1 MLRPGYTSPMRLI
14 VSRILVLTV
23 VTLGP
28 GLNLGWAATLHA
40 QETSET
46 SPSPERIRQL
56 VEQLSAGNF
65 AERQAALRDLLQTG
79 LPAAEQLRQAS
90 SSGSP
95 EVRERAVALL
105 SQIFR
110 REFDQRLKAL
120 KAAPMTEYAEL
131 FPEWKRFSKIAG
143 TEADAIQLFI
153 EILQSEAALFT
164 LHSFAPERLP
174 EALEQRSSELAL
186 MFDGRA
192 DEEFPAASAAA
203 LFLLGCHSD
212 VRLLRATSTNISTAM
227 ADDRL
232 SKLLRDGA
240 RRDALSR
247 LLSAWIERPG
257 IAAERPLLF
266 AMEHQLSGGRVL
278 ARRIIASR
286 SRRPDM
292 LVAILS
298 LGVLGNDSD
307 VPLLEEL
314 FSVETVLWPAGEPA
328 LRQRL
333 PNGESRTS
341 NYSVQTRDAA
351 LVVAAHLRR
360 IAPEQLGLN
369 VRPSEITLFAVDT
382 LGFETPESRMM
393 VFAEY
398 HKLVSNRPQD

>member
-1 MLRPGYTSPMRLI
+1 MRLI
-14 VSRILVLTV
+14 VIRNRVFTA
-23 VTLGP
+23 TALGLCLA
-28 GLNLGWAATLHA
+28 GGAAELHA

-46 SPSPERIRQL
+46 TVLHERTGQL
-56 VEQLSAGNF
+56 VDQLSVGNF
-65 AERQAALRDLLQTG
+65 ADRQAAVRELLQIG

-95 EVRERAVALL
+95 EVRERVGALL

-110 REFDQRLKAL
+110 REFDVRLKAL
-120 KAAPMTEYAEL
+120 DVSPTREAAQV
-131 FPEWKRFSKIAG
+131 FPEWERFAKIAG
-143 TEADAIQLFI
+143 TDADAVQLFG
-153 EILQSEAALFT
+153 EILHAEAVLFT

-192 DEEFPAASAAA
+192 DVEFPAASAAA
-203 LFLLGCHSD
+203 LFLLGCHND
-212 VRLLRATSTNISTAM
+212 VRLLRATSTNISSAM

-240 RRDALSR
+240 KREALRR

-266 AMEHQLSGGRVL
+266 AMEHRLSGGRIL
-278 ARRIIASR
+278 SRRIIASR
-286 SRRPDM
+286 SRRPYM
-292 LVAILS
+292 LGAILS

-307 VPLLEEL
+307 IPLLEEL
-314 FSVETVLWPAGEPA
+314 FSVETTLWPAGEPA

-341 NYSVQTRDAA
+341 NYTVQTRDAA
-351 LVVAAHLRR
+351 LVVAAHLRG
-360 IAPEQLGLN
+360 IAPERLGLN
-369 VRPSEITLFAVDT
+369 IRPSEVTLYAVDT
-382 LGFETPESRMM
+382 LGFETTESRMM

-398 HKLVSNRPQD
+398 HNLVSNRPQ